1 MTTSIERIHNDP
13 RRYYEGTYHASGEW
27 AVRIVLDVPDIPF
40 STSNPIVEGYVKN
53 GTLYQGVKQI
63 APLDPC
69 IKMVNHSPT
78 GFAWGYQGSGPA
90 QLAFALLYHVTKD
103 KETSQRFYQR
113 FKADVIGAMP
123 REGNWKLSYN
133 DIVEWLGEDAE

>member
-1 MTTSIERIHNDP
+1 MNESYVERFFRKFGSFEPSTERIHSDP

-27 AVRIVLDVPDIPF
+27 AVRIVLDVPIHY
-40 STSNPIVEGYVKN
+40 S
-53 GTLYQGVKQI
+53 KQI

-69 IKMVNHSPT
+69 LKMVNHSPT

-123 REGNWKLSYN
+123 MEGNWKLSYN
-133 DIVEWLGEDAE
+133 DIVEWLGEGAE

>member
-1 MTTSIERIHNDP
+1 MMNESYVERFFRKFGSFEPSTERIHSDP
-13 RRYYEGTYHASGEW
+13 RRHYEGTYHASGEW
-27 AVRIVLDVPDIPF
+27 AVRIVLDVPIHDF
-40 STSNPIVEGYVKN
+40 
-53 GTLYQGVKQI
+53 KQI

-113 FKADVIGAMP
+113 FKTDVIGAMP
-123 REGNWKLSYN
+123 MEGNWKLSYN
-133 DIVEWLGEDAE
+133 DIVEWLGEGAE

>member
-1 MTTSIERIHNDP
+1 MMNESYVERFFRKFGSFVPSTERIHSDP
-13 RRYYEGTYHASGEW
+13 RRHYEGTYHASGEW
-27 AVRIVLDVPDIPF
+27 AVRIVLDVPIHDF
-40 STSNPIVEGYVKN
+40 
-53 GTLYQGVKQI
+53 KQI

-123 REGNWKLSYN
+123 MEGNWKLSYN
-133 DIVEWLGEDAE
+133 DIVEWLGEGAE